1 MHYFRILGVLYKKEV
16 RMFVKRMILA
26 VATMLLVA
34 ASVSAQDDGGRKLTK
49 KERKALQERM
59 DSLANAEAQKA
70 IDDTAFVIEADE
82 VTFKRGY
89 TAHVDA
95 GTNFVG
101 FCGDKAVVQVAFNV
115 PWPGFNGLGGITLDG
130 YISRYEKTT
139 DKRGNVYI
147 RASVNGSGLSAQLL
161 VTLWNGGREASVSI
175 QPNFR
180 SARLTLTGVVVPAE
194 ESRVFKGRAI

>member
-1 MHYFRILGVLYKKEV
+1 MSNDKY
-16 RMFVKRMILA
+16 
-26 VATMLLVA
+26 
-34 ASVSAQDDGGRKLTK
+34 
-49 KERKALQERM
+49 
-59 DSLANAEAQKA
+59 
-70 IDDTAFVIEADE
+70 
-82 VTFKRGY
+82 TFDNC
-89 TAHVDA
+89 T
-95 GTNFVG
+95 
-101 FCGDKAVVQVAFNV
+101 
-115 PWPGFNGLGGITLDG
+115 
-130 YISRYEKTT
+130 TT